1 MMRAVC
7 QISGAYNLA
16 SVIDPA
22 CGAVIPTKGPN
33 VGKDSPL
40 PDESMVGEIARS
52 IGEPD
57 DLTTA
62 VESTRETESATQ
74 SSEICHFAA
83 LPEEWVQ
90 SGNSCGTVWN
100 GVYE

>member
-52 IGEPD
+52 SAPGFFARRSPLRLAMNDYSEPAI
-57 DLTTA
+57 LI
-62 VESTRETESATQ
+62 VF
-74 SSEICHFAA
+74 HAA
-83 LPEEWVQ
+83 PIRQ
-90 SGNSCGTVWN
+90 CRS
-100 GVYE
+100 